1 MAASHIQKFKV
12 SIITLTG
19 RDDDVLYYEGS
30 ASVSSINIS
39 ISFTLLIKQIFNWVL

>member
-19 RDDDVLYYEGS
+19 RDDDVYFIMK
-30 ASVSSINIS
+30 VQH
-39 ISFTLLIKQIFNWVL
+39 LLVQST